1 MGKTN
6 TTGSD
11 HSRRNRHRMQG
22 KLLDRS
28 LCDDHILVLCI

>member
-6 TTGSD
+6 TTGD
-11 HSRRNRHRMQG
+11 HSHRNRHRMQG